1 LVKRIT
7 ELHNGQ
13 LEITSDLG
21 LGTVVTVLLPAE
33 RVVHW
38 DMADQP
44 ELAAASG

>member
-1 LVKRIT
+1 
-7 ELHNGQ
+7 
-13 LEITSDLG
+13 
-21 LGTVVTVLLPAE
+21 VVTVLLPAE